1 MLRERERT
9 KRASAIAV
17 NEQNEFAFAF
27 SQLGPQFSRF
37 FFVELWAKIGI
48 YIYTFF
54 FYLFDRN
61 K

>member
-27 SQLGPQFSRF
+27 SQLGHQFS
-37 FFVELWAKIGI
+37 
-48 YIYTFF
+48 TFF
-54 FYLFDRN
+54 FGSAVGEN
-61 K
+61 W

>member
-27 SQLGPQFSRF
+27 SQLGPQFS
-37 FFVELWAKIGI
+37 
-48 YIYTFF
+48 TFF
-54 FYLFDRN
+54 FGSAVGEN
-61 K
+61 W